1 MTWEILFIFILLAY
15 SVFNF
20 VSGKINADLTAL
32 SVFGTLL
39 LVSMLFPNSSLPSL
53 EATLGIFS
61 HPAPLTIAGMF
72 IVSAALEKTGL
83 IDSVTAYFG
92 KLTKLSY
99 KKFLFVMIIGVA
111 GASAFINNTPIV
123 IVLLPVVLTLAKSM
137 NIASSKLLIP
147 LSYAS
152 ILGGT
157 CTLIGT
163 STNLLASGILTESG
177 YKAIGMFE
185 LSAIGIPL
193 LLAGTAFLVFF
204 GNRLLPNRETLTAI
218 LSEEERKEFMAE
230 VFVRPDSEFCGQKVS
245 ECGMTNHR
253 QIRLIEII
261 RNGVALKG
269 NPKDQVLEAG
279 DRLLLACRPTTS
291 ILNNEKPTLELPE
304 ALKQNLEIIA
314 STEGLVIEGIVSP
327 HSQIIGKTIDEV
339 NFRQQFRVVL
349 LAVHRNGVNLR
360 DSLNELRLKEGDT
373 LLLLGSMSAVEN
385 LNNSDQ
391 IIVLDQ
397 QKSRSK
403 MNPVKQLIA
412 LTTVVGIVLLAA
424 FDVVPIVASV
434 IFGVSLLLLTR
445 CLKPI
450 DAYKSVE
457 WSILVIILGMLALGQ
472 AMTTTDTSGLIAN
485 FIANLG
491 SIQFIPSHYQPY
503 ILLATIYLITWLFTE
518 FLSNNAAV
526 ALMIP
531 IAISLAINIGLDPRP
546 FVIAC
551 CIAASASFSTPIG
564 YQTNTYVWGA
574 GGYKYLDFTKIGLPL
589 NLICFLISITLI
601 PSIWNF

>member
-1 MTWEILFIFILLAY
+1 
-15 SVFNF
+15 
-20 VSGKINADLTAL
+20 
-32 SVFGTLL
+32 
-39 LVSMLFPNSSLPSL
+39 
-53 EATLGIFS
+53 
-61 HPAPLTIAGMF
+61 
-72 IVSAALEKTGL
+72 
-83 IDSVTAYFG
+83 
-92 KLTKLSY
+92 
-99 KKFLFVMIIGVA
+99 
-111 GASAFINNTPIV
+111 
-123 IVLLPVVLTLAKSM
+123 
-137 NIASSKLLIP
+137 
-147 LSYAS
+147 
-152 ILGGT
+152 
-157 CTLIGT
+157 
-163 STNLLASGILTESG
+163 
-177 YKAIGMFE
+177 
-185 LSAIGIPL
+185 
-193 LLAGTAFLVFF
+193 
-204 GNRLLPNRETLTAI
+204 
-218 LSEEERKEFMAE
+218 
-230 VFVRPDSEFCGQKVS
+230 
-245 ECGMTNHR
+245 
-253 QIRLIEII
+253 
-261 RNGVALKG
+261 
-269 NPKDQVLEAG
+269 
-279 DRLLLACRPTTS
+279 
-291 ILNNEKPTLELPE
+291 
-304 ALKQNLEIIA
+304 
-314 STEGLVIEGIVSP
+314 
-327 HSQIIGKTIDEV
+327 
-339 NFRQQFRVVL
+339 
-349 LAVHRNGVNLR
+349 
-360 DSLNELRLKEGDT
+360 
-373 LLLLGSMSAVEN
+373 
-385 LNNSDQ
+385 
-391 IIVLDQ
+391 
-397 QKSRSK
+397 

-457 WSILVIILGMLALGQ
+457 WSILVIIFGMLALGQ
-472 AMTTTDTSGLIAN
+472 AMTTTDASGLIAN